1 MNTQLNAT
9 EMHMKYWADIIRDR
23 KQSGLKVKDY
33 CAEHNLSR
41 DAYYY
46 WYNKIKNKALIEAN
60 NRVEFAAVP
69 TNVTE
74 SLSTP
79 QDDYSIDD
87 NDKDTDGKTPSI
99 IVKINGMR
107 IDVLEDVSREC
118 LMKVLEVAAHVK

>member
-1 MNTQLNAT
+1 MNTQLNAA

-23 KQSGLKVKDY
+23 KESGLKVKDY

-46 WYNKIKNKALIEAN
+46 WYHKIKNKALIEAN

-69 TNVTE
+69 TNAMET
-74 SLSTP
+74 LSEP
-79 QDDYSIDD
+79 QDGYSFDDD
-87 NDKDTDGKTPSI
+87 NKDTDGKNPSI

-107 IDVLEDVSREC
+107 IDVLEE
-118 LMKVLEVAAHVK
+118 